1 MQIFLSV
8 ILTLA
13 AVIIIFLIASFLIF
27 KSTFGKVKGI
37 KKIEEDFY
45 KNLDELCDDMD
56 VDKEEI
62 INKLKSICY
71 EYDESMSHLLYTYKK
86 IGHVALAEAFVSD
99 FKRLAPLVRTHD
111 IVPIP
116 AHATAV
122 ERRKFAHVDE
132 LLRAARIP
140 YRHLLRKRHSIQ
152 LSAMERHER
161 LKQRHLF
168 ESISSERLTRPIVLV
183 DDVVT
188 TGTTLRQAAALL
200 YERGAPDVRAFVLSR
215 PIHNRRGNRANGRN

>member
-1 MQIFLSV
+1 MICYLCLKKRETSLSWRRLFRLREDV
-8 ILTLA
+8 LCDECRQSLVPYDGKLTLSPLRD
-13 AVIIIFLIASFLIF
+13 VI
-27 KSTFGKVKGI
+27 
-37 KKIEEDFY
+37 
-45 KNLDELCDDMD
+45 
-56 VDKEEI
+56 
-62 INKLKSICY
+62 ICY

-116 AHATAV
+116 AHSTDV

-132 LLRAARIP
+132 LLRTARIP

-188 TGTTLRQAAALL
+188 TGTTLRQAATLL